1 MSRKRFNCA
10 QVDGR
15 IFRKNR
21 LRGAYSPSLIRYEM
35 EGSVEEYIDCH
46 IRDPIEADK
55 LCQVFAEA

>member
-1 MSRKRFNCA
+1 MSRKKFNRA

-21 LRGAYSPSLIRYEM
+21 LCGAYSPSLIRYEM
-35 EGSVEEYIDCH
+35 EGSVEEYIDRH

-55 LCQVFAEA
+55 LRQVFAEA